1 MGRVVA
7 LIKVFPESMEVFEE
21 LKENIRKEVNPARI
35 DEEPVAFGFKA
46 LKVTVV
52 MADESGSGDIE
63 EKIKKIK
70 GASEVEVVDIGRIS

>member
-1 MGRVVA
+1 MGRVIA

-52 MADESGSGDIE
+52 MDDESGSGDIE

>member
-21 LKENIRKEVNPARI
+21 LKENIRREINPARI

-52 MADESGSGDIE
+52 MADEAGSGDIE

-70 GASEVEVVDIGRIS
+70 GASEVEVVDVGRIS